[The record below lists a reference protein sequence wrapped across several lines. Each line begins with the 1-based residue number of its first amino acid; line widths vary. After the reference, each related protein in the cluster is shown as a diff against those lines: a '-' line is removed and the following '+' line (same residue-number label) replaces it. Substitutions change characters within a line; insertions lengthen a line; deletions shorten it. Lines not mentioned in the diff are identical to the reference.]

1 MSVRHRASRP
11 GVPDGD
17 LTRLADGTLRGPRRE
32 RLELLIAGSP
42 DLEHRLGA
50 QRRAVAA
57 ARWVAERERA
67 PLAVRMRHRALTARR
82 RRRSHRLFPRRLH
95 LGLGLGLAG
104 PVAALALTLAL
115 AGGAEPGLTVAQA
128 AALATRPALATVPE
142 PNQDASTLPRLRAAG
157 LPFPYWEDRF
167 GWRATGT
174 RTDRIGARVL
184 TTVFYRRGAQEIAY
198 TIVSGE
204 PLTPNPPA
212 TGRSTV
218 TWLRYG
224 HTCVLSGRGVAVG
237 ELIKLAGSGDAS

>member
-1 MSVRHRASRP
+1 MSLRHRASRP
-11 GVPDGD
+11 GVPDCD

-42 DLEHRLGA
+42 DLQHRLGE

-67 PLAVRMRHRALTARR
+67 PLAVRMRQRALTARR
-82 RRRSHRLFPRRLH
+82 RRRSHRLFPRPLH
-95 LGLGLGLAG
+95 LGLGLGG

-115 AGGAEPGLTVAQA
+115 SGGVEPGLTVAQA

-142 PNQDASTLPRLRAAG
+142 PNQDSNTLPRLRAAG
-157 LPFPYWEDRF
+157 LRFPYWEDRF

-204 PLTPNPPA
+204 PLTPNRAA